1 MTAPVEAGRPR
12 TERPRRV
19 VAAVA
24 LGANLGEP
32 ERTFKRA
39 LARLEQVPG
48 VTVLRR
54 SQWHVTAPVGGPRG
68 SAGQPAQPDFLN
80 GVVLVETTLGPRAL
94 LAALQ
99 ELERH
104 FGRDREREVHHG
116 PRSLDL
122 DLLYHGDD
130 VVDEPDLTL
139 PHPRL
144 EERVF
149 VLAPL
154 AEVAPQRVLSRS
166 QQTVAERL
174 AALSQA
180 AAAAPLPLPDPA
192 AARAWCAAQRA
203 AGKTL
208 GFVPT
213 MGALHEGHLEL
224 VRRAA
229 RENDFAVVSVFVNPL
244 QFNDPRDLERYPRDF
259 EGDARLLAGARCAMV
274 FTGTLAGFFPELPA
288 GQAPTSVDP
297 GPAAEGLEGTFRPGH
312 FAGVAT
318 IVDRLFDV
326 VQPHRAY
333 FGQKDLQQT
342 LVVRD
347 LAARRG
353 GVEVVVCPTVRE
365 PSGLARSSRN
375 TLLSPEAREDA
386 LLLSRA
392 LFAARERWRAGERD
406 PAELERVL
414 RGALTSPAVR
424 VEYAAVRDPER
435 WTAATPPGPLQRAV
449 ALVAAVVGG
458 VRLIDNVVLSDEPT
472 GDAGA

>member
-54 SQWHVTAPVGGPRG
+54 STWHVTAPVGGPRD
-68 SAGQPAQPDFLN
+68 SAGRPAQPDFLN
-80 GVVLVETTLGPRAL
+80 GVVLVETTLAPRAL

-116 PRSLDL
+116 PRALDL
-122 DLLYHGDD
+122 DLLYYGDD
-130 VVDEPDLTL
+130 VVDEPDLAV

-144 EERVF
+144 EERAF

-154 AEVAPQRVLSRS
+154 AEVAPQKVLARSR
-166 QQTVAERL
+166 QTVAERL
-174 AALSQA
+174 AALSA
-180 AAAAPLPLPDPA
+180 SAPLPLADPG

-203 AGKTL
+203 AGKTI

-229 RENDFAVVSVFVNPL
+229 RENDVAVVSIFVNPL

-259 EGDARLLAGARCAMV
+259 EGDARLLAGARCTMV

-288 GQAPTSVDP
+288 GEAPAARVDP

-353 GVEVVVCPTVRE
+353 GVEIVVCPTVRE
-365 PSGLARSSRN
+365 VNGLARSSRN
-375 TLLSPEAREDA
+375 MLLSPEAREDA

-406 PAELERVL
+406 PAALERAL
-414 RGALTSPAVR
+414 REALTSPAVQ

-435 WTAATPPGPLQRAV
+435 WTAAAPPGPLQRAV

-458 VRLIDNVVLSDEPT
+458 VRLIDNVVLSEEAP
-472 GDAGA
+472 GGASA